1 MKKLIKRAAI
11 VLAIP
16 LLILIYLL
24 IFHSYKGDEFTTA
37 SAGSSTLDLPL
48 QPDIN
53 QNGISNKDEIS
64 EEGRKLVGTLYD
76 PLKGSIYNIGGKMG
90 FIVCIDV
97 PRIAYGHAGI
107 SLTNLLAE
115 DYKNN
120 PEHYDTEGGINTPET
135 PFFFRRVRNVYDFAK
150 GNDLLIEKAKT
161 PEVGD
166 IVFYGRYH
174 ATLVTAVHEDGTY
187 DEVEAHPK
195 LIFVKEHKNK
205 EWIPRDV
212 ARILE

>member
-1 MKKLIKRAAI
+1 MKKLIKIAAI
-11 VLAIP
+11 ILAIP
-16 LLILIYLL
+16 LLALTYLF

-37 SAGSSTLDLPL
+37 AAGSSTIQLPI
-48 QPDIN
+48 QPDNN
-53 QNGISNKDEIS
+53 QNGISNKDDIS
-64 EEGRKLVGTLYD
+64 KEGRNLVGTLYD
-76 PLKGSIYNIGGKMG
+76 PLKGSIFNVGGRMG

-97 PRIAYGHAGI
+97 PRIAYGHVGI
-107 SLTNLLAE
+107 SLANLLEE
-115 DYKNN
+115 DFKNH
-120 PEHYDTEGGINTPET
+120 PEHYDTEGGINTPDT

-150 GNDLLIEKAKT
+150 GNDLLIKKAKT

-174 ATLVTAVHEDGTY
+174 ATLVTAVHDDGTY

-205 EWIPRDV
+205 EWTPRDV
-212 ARILE
+212 ARLID